1 MNLERLFFLREEQDL
16 TQEEMGKI
24 VGTKKYSIYNW
35 ESGKEI
41 IPLTKLNIYAN
52 YFNVSMDYILKLT
65 ENKTYN
71 DMQYKS
77 VLNKK
82 EVGSRIKKLREENH
96 ISLRTLAKE
105 LNTTPSTI
113 SAYENGKTLI
123 LTAFAFQLCKQY
135 NISIDWLV
143 GKREYKY
150 RKIKK

>member
-65 ENKTYN
+65 NSKESSKNN
-71 DMQYKS
+71 CELD
-77 VLNKK
+77 KK
-82 EVGSRIKKLREENH
+82 IIGQNIKNIRIENH
-96 ISLRTLAKE
+96 LTQRDLAKI
-105 LNTTPSTI
+105 LHTTQSVI
-113 SAYENGKTLI
+113 WAYETGRTLI
-123 LTAFAFQLCKQY
+123 LTAFAYDLCKRF
-135 NISIDWLV
+135 NLSMDWLC
-143 GKREYKY
+143 G
-150 RKIKK
+150 RKN

>member
-65 ENKTYN
+65 NSKGSSRNNYEL
-71 DMQYKS
+71 D
-77 VLNKK
+77 KK
-82 EVGSRIKKLREENH
+82 IIGQNIKNIRIENH
-96 ISLRTLAKE
+96 LTQRDLAKI
-105 LNTTPSTI
+105 LHTTQSVI
-113 SAYENGKTLI
+113 WAYETGKNLI
-123 LTAFAFQLCKQY
+123 LTAFAYELCKKFH
-135 NISIDWLV
+135 ISMDVLC
-143 GKREYKY
+143 GRQ
-150 RKIKK
+150 